1 MSNKGKLATTAGLIV
16 ICTFVSKFL
25 GLLRDSITAA
35 KFNTGDLDA
44 FFQASNVP
52 MVLFIMIGAAITT
65 TLIPLYNEKL
75 KEGKKEAIDFI
86 SNVLN
91 VFIIVTVVISIIC
104 IIFSKPIV
112 GLLNPGFTGAKLEFT
127 QKLTNIL
134 IPTLIFNAVIY
145 IFNAVL
151 QSEGNFTIPSLVAL
165 PLNVIIIGYL
175 ILFGSKHGIVGLTIV
190 TFIAT
195 FAQIIPQVF
204 AMKKVGFKYSF
215 KVNFKDPM
223 IIKMCIMLV
232 PVILGTGVQ
241 QINTFI
247 ERAQATHFGEG
258 SVTYLNYAYRVFALF
273 VDIFVVTLSTII
285 YPKMAKQMARN
296 EIGEMKKTLSESL
309 GMLILMILPMS
320 FIVMAQSR
328 PIVYILFQRGAFKE
342 EATIQTALLLTFYS
356 IGLLAFGMRDFV
368 CKAYYT
374 LKDTKTP
381 MINSAIAM
389 VVNIVLIFIF
399 KKVMGLRG
407 LALANA
413 TSMYVACGLLIY
425 TLSKKIGSING
436 KHVIITAAKTIAAS
450 IPMVITIRVLNNVLS
465 LSYNSMISVLVKIT
479 VSSLAGILVF
489 IIVAIIIDIEELKS
503 IKELVLRKFIKKSK

>member
-1 MSNKGKLATTAGLIV
+1 MNNKSKLATTAGLIV
-16 ICTFVSKFL
+16 ICTFISKFL
-25 GLLRDSITAA
+25 GLLRDSVTAA
-35 KFNTGDLDA
+35 KYKPGDLDA

-86 SNVLN
+86 CNLLN
-91 VFIIVTVVISIIC
+91 VFIIATAVISILC
-104 IIFSKPIV
+104 IIFSRPIV
-112 GLLNPGFTGAKLEFT
+112 ELLNPGFIGAKLEFT
-127 QKLTNIL
+127 QRLTNIL

-165 PLNVIIIGYL
+165 PLNIITIGYL
-175 ILFGSKHGIVGLTIV
+175 VLFGSKHGVVGLTII

-223 IIKMCIMLV
+223 IIKMCVMLV

-258 SVTYLNYAYRVFALF
+258 SVEYLNYAYRVFALF

-285 YPKMAKQMARN
+285 YPKMAKQSASN
-296 EIGEMKKTLSESL
+296 EIGEMKKTLSDSM

-342 EATIQTALLLTFYS
+342 EATIETSLLLTFYA

-399 KKVMGLRG
+399 KRVLGLKG

-425 TLSKKIGSING
+425 TLRRKIGSING
-436 KHVIITAAKTIAAS
+436 KYIFNTALKTIVAS
-450 IPMVITIRVLNNVLS
+450 IPMVMTIRGLNILLS
-465 LSYNSMISVLVKIT
+465 LKYNSMLLVLIK
-479 VSSLAGILVF
+479 
-489 IIVAIIIDIEELKS
+489 VAISSAGGIVVFVIVSIIIGIEELKS
-503 IKELVLRKFIKKSK
+503 IKELVLRRLLKKSK

>member
-16 ICTFVSKFL
+16 ICTFISKFL

-35 KFNTGDLDA
+35 KYNTGDLDA

-75 KEGKKEAIDFI
+75 KEGKKEAVDFI

-91 VFIIVTVVISIIC
+91 VFIVVTVVISIVC
-104 IIFSKPIV
+104 IVFSKPIV
-112 GLLNPGFTGAKLEFT
+112 TLLNPGFVGAKLDFT

-165 PLNVIIIGYL
+165 PLNAIVIGYL
-175 ILFGSKHGIVGLTIV
+175 VFFGSNHGIVGLTII

-195 FAQIIPQVF
+195 FAQIIPQVI
-204 AMKKVGFKYSF
+204 AMKRVGFKYSF
-215 KVNFKDPM
+215 KIDFKDPM
-223 IIKMCIMLV
+223 LIRMCIMLV

-285 YPKMAKQMARN
+285 YPRMAKQTAKN
-296 EIGEMKKTLSESL
+296 EISEMKKTLSESI
-309 GMLILMILPMS
+309 GMLILTILPIS

-342 EATIQTALLLTFYS
+342 ESTIQTALLLTFYA

-374 LKDTKTP
+374 LKDTRTP

-389 VVNIVLIFIF
+389 VVNIVLIFVFGKTI
-399 KKVMGLRG
+399 GLRG

-413 TSMYVACGLLIY
+413 TSMYIACGLLIY
-425 TLSKKIGSING
+425 ALTKKIGSING
-436 KHVIITAAKTIAAS
+436 GYIIKTAAKTIIAS
-450 IPMVITIRVLNNVLS
+450 IPMVIIIRLLNTLLS
-465 LSYNSMISVLVKIT
+465 LNYDSMVLVLVKVAI
-479 VSSLAGILVF
+479 SSLAGIVVF
-489 IIVAIIIDIEELKS
+489 VIVSIIIGIEEVKGIRNFIS
-503 IKELVLRKFIKKSK
+503 KKINRKIG

>member
-1 MSNKGKLATTAGLIV
+1 MSNKNKLATTAGLIV
-16 ICTFVSKFL
+16 ICTFASKFL

-35 KFNTGDLDA
+35 KYNAGDLDA

-86 SNVLN
+86 CNVLN
-91 VFIIVTVVISIIC
+91 VFIIATAIISILC

-112 GLLNPGFTGAKLEFT
+112 GLLNPGFVGSKLEFT

-165 PLNVIIIGYL
+165 PLNIITIGYL
-175 ILFGSKHGIVGLTIV
+175 ILFGSKHDIIGLTII

-204 AMKKVGFKYSF
+204 AMRKLGFKYSF

-223 IIKMCIMLV
+223 IIRMCLMLI

-247 ERAQATHFGEG
+247 ERAQATYFGEG
-258 SVTYLNYAYRVFALF
+258 SVVYLNYAYRVFALF

-285 YPKMAKQMARN
+285 YPKMAKQSAEN
-296 EIGEMKKTLSESL
+296 EIGEMKKTLSESM

-342 EATIQTALLLTFYS
+342 EATIQTALLLTFYA
-356 IGLLAFGMRDFV
+356 IGLLAFGVRDFV

-399 KKVMGLRG
+399 RNAIGLKG

-425 TLSKKIGSING
+425 TLTKKIGSING
-436 KHVIITAAKTIAAS
+436 KYIVITALKTIIAS
-450 IPMVITIRVLNNVLS
+450 IPMVITIRALNSVLS
-465 LSYNSMISVLVKIT
+465 LSYNSMILVLAKIAI
-479 VSSLAGILVF
+479 SSLAGIVVF
-489 IIVAIIIDIEELKS
+489 VIVSIIIGIEEVKS
-503 IKELVLRKFIKKSK
+503 IKELIFKRFLKKNK

>member
-16 ICTFVSKFL
+16 ICTFISKFL

-65 TLIPLYNEKL
+65 TLIPLYNE
-75 KEGKKEAIDFI
+75 GKKEAIDFI

-104 IIFSKPIV
+104 IIFSNPIV

-195 FAQIIPQVF
+195 FAQIIPQIF

-258 SVTYLNYAYRVFALF
+258 SVTYINYAYRVFALF

-285 YPKMAKQMARN
+285 YPKMAKQMAKN

-399 KKVMGLRG
+399 KNAIGLRG

-413 TSMYVACGLLIY
+413 TSMYIACGLLIY
-425 TLSKKIGSING
+425 TLRKKIGSING
-436 KHVIITAAKTIAAS
+436 KQVITTAVKTIAAS
-450 IPMVITIRVLNNVLS
+450 IPMVITIRVLNSALS

>member
-1 MSNKGKLATTAGLIV
+1 MSNKNKLATTAGLIV

-35 KFNTGDLDA
+35 KFNAGDLDA

-75 KEGKKEAIDFI
+75 KEGKKEAVDFI

-91 VFIIVTVVISIIC
+91 VFIIITVAISIIC
-104 IIFSKPIV
+104 IIFSGPIV
-112 GLLNPGFTGAKLEFT
+112 TLLNPGFVGEKLEFT

-151 QSEGNFTIPSLVAL
+151 QCEGNFTIPSLVAL

-175 ILFGSKHGIVGLTIV
+175 ILFGSNHGVVGLTLV

-195 FAQIIPQVF
+195 FAQMIPQIF
-204 AMKKVGFKYSF
+204 AMKKSGFKYSF
-215 KVNFKDPM
+215 RVNFKDPM
-223 IIKMCIMLV
+223 IIRMCIMLV

-258 SVTYLNYAYRVFALF
+258 SVTSINYAYRVFALF
-273 VDIFVVTLSTII
+273 VDIFVVTIATII
-285 YPKMAKQMARN
+285 YPKMARQTAKN
-296 EIGEMKKTLSESL
+296 EIDEMKKTLSESM

-320 FIVMAQSR
+320 FIVMVQSR
-328 PIVYILFQRGAFKE
+328 PIVYILFQRGAFKQDS
-342 EATIQTALLLTFYS
+342 TIQTALLLTFYS

-389 VVNIVLIFIF
+389 IVNIILIFIF
-399 KKVMGLRG
+399 KKFMGLKG

-413 TSMYVACGLLIY
+413 TSMYIACGLLIY
-425 TLSKKIGSING
+425 TLTRKIGSING
-436 KHVIITAAKTIAAS
+436 KYIMTTAVKTVVASVPMIITIK
-450 IPMVITIRVLNNVLS
+450 VLNNL
-465 LSYNSMISVLVKIT
+465 LGLNYNSTILVLGKIAI
-479 VSSLAGILVF
+479 SSLAGILVF
-489 IIVAIIIDIEELKS
+489 LVVSIIIGIEEVKN
-503 IKELVLRKFIKKSK
+503 IKELILQRIIKPNR